1 MQTALDLAE
10 RAGQA
15 GDVPIGAVVVDPAGQ
30 IIGTGANTREIDH
43 DPTGHAEIVALREA
57 ARHRQSWR
65 LDGCTLVVTLEPCP
79 MCAGAISLARIDTLV
94 LGAWDPKAGACG
106 SLWDLV
112 RDRHALHRVHVVGG
126 VRADEC
132 GQLLLDFFGR
142 RR

>member
-1 MQTALDLAE
+1 MQAALDLAE
-10 RAGQA
+10 AAGQA

-57 ARHRQSWR
+57 ARRRQNWR

-79 MCAGAISLARIDTLV
+79 MCAGATSLARIDTVV
-94 LGAWDPKAGACG
+94 LGTWDPKAGACG

-112 RDRHALHRVHVVGG
+112 RDRHTLHRVQVVGG
-126 VRADEC
+126 VRAEEC
-132 GQLLLDFFGR
+132 GQLLLDFFDER
-142 RR
+142 R